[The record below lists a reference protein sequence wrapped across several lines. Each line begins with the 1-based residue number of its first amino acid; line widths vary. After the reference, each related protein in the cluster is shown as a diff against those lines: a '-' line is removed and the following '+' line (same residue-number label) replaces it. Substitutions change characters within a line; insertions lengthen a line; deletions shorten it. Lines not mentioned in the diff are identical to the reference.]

1 MFAGRYLA
9 QSKKT
14 GANEES
20 KPVNEWAN
28 GNANGPRY
36 CNSLYGNCMILKQIG
51 SSQLPYLELPF
62 QIHSGTTYLPAKSHE
77 LFETPIIPTKGL
89 CHHLHY
95 QRKHPHF
102 LFFIRGNADVREAR
116 SSQQP
121 YCLKD
126 TS

>member
-1 MFAGRYLA
+1 MKNNGIFLI
-9 QSKKT
+9 SKQD
-14 GANEES
+14 NETNQES

-77 LFETPIIPTKGL
+77 
-89 CHHLHY
+89 
-95 QRKHPHF
+95 
-102 LFFIRGNADVREAR
+102 
-116 SSQQP
+116 
-121 YCLKD
+121 
-126 TS
+126 